1 METRP
6 ADTDAEAP
14 REVEPQETPRPRRRV
29 RRVVVRLGAVLLAV
43 LVALLL
49 TALTVDLGPALR
61 KRAEEEGSKYLRRP
75 LHIGKI
81 SARLVPGVF
90 VFDDLM
96 IEGLTPADRPF
107 LTAKKVTVRL
117 PWWTI
122 ASRQLI
128 VESVDMTDWNMVVET
143 FPNGRHNFP
152 RVTPERRT
160 PSGPKRFTTT
170 VKAVHAARGQFTYDD
185 HGTPWSVVGP
195 QLDVSLYR
203 SDATNDY
210 RGRASFSN
218 GTVRIQSYEP
228 FSTSMRSRFKIVGGK
243 VVFDRI
249 DLPGDGSTSLI
260 DGEVDLS
267 RWPEQIYRIK
277 SHIDFPTQKDIFF
290 HRDRFQASGQGDFE
304 GTFHLFKGGREL
316 KGTFTSPM
324 AGVNDWR
331 FPNLRGAVLWLPD
344 RLEITDATSGLYG
357 GTARF
362 DYKMAPFG
370 KKGVPTIASWDV
382 KYRDVDLAR
391 ITDFLETRGLRLAGR
406 ATGENRF
413 EWPVGKWSMKRGG
426 GAVDLAAPPGVAM
439 MTREMPGARLAE
451 ELKLEPEAG
460 PFNTRLSLG
469 YLPVAGR
476 IEYRMDPEWISLG
489 PSRVATPK
497 TYVEFQGQTAYG
509 QRSRIPFHVTSLDWQ
524 ESDRV
529 LAGIMT
535 TFGSAT
541 GAIPVGGHGEF
552 DGVMLESFTRPRIE
566 GVFSGDRMRAWNVVW
581 GKGRANVVIENS
593 YANVKN
599 AVIAEGA
606 SEITAEGQF
615 SLGYPRKDGGEQINA
630 RVKLTRRPMADLKRA
645 FELDDYDM
653 DGVVSGE
660 YHVYGNYE
668 TPLGFGKLLVEDG
681 IAYGETFDTMT
692 SALRFEGTGVR
703 LDTIE
708 IAKSTGEATGAAWVG
723 WDGTYSFNVDG
734 RRVPIESLRTAS
746 FPRAPLSGLLHFNA
760 TGAGNF
766 DEPRYDVKVRV
777 DDLFAG
783 DEGVGQVSG
792 RLSLRGET
800 VSADFEAA
808 SPRLFVSGSGRLELT
823 PGMDAEMTMRFQ
835 NTSLDPYLRF
845 FEPRLSPFTTAVA
858 SGTVRVAGAL
868 TDVDRLVV
876 STRVE
881 QLGLKLFDY
890 ALANDGPIELTLNRH
905 VLEIG
910 RLRVAGEGTRLQM
923 GGQVQ
928 LHDSVIA
935 VEATGEANLGILQG
949 FFRNV
954 RSRGTAALLG
964 QVKGPLSKPQVSGS
978 ARIVDGRFRHL
989 SAPHGLEGINGTISF
1004 DGSGIRLE
1012 DINARVAGGQVTLG
1026 GRVALNGF
1034 APGGLS
1040 LTAVGEQMR
1049 LRYPEGFRSTVDADL
1064 WLRGD
1069 ASAPVLGGSVVVHDA
1084 VWTRRFEVDPNIFE
1098 LGGGPVLPAGPAAT
1112 GTLPLRFDIE
1122 VTAHNTLRIQNNLAD
1137 VVASADLKLQGTYD
1151 RPAIFGRAEVD
1162 RGSIVFEGNRYV
1174 VTRGTIDFL
1183 TPPAGNVEPLFDIE
1197 AETRVRAASQSDRS
1211 EVYRVTLGVTGTPK
1225 SFSLVLGSDPPLPEV
1240 SIIALLVGTTTDV
1253 SNAELRALSPSGASE
1268 AEQALLGAAGARLI
1282 TGSISAP
1289 VRRVVEETFR
1299 LDTAQITP
1307 TIGTESDSFTPSARL
1322 ILGKRLSPRAY
1333 LTFSRALGNAARD
1346 QVIVLEY
1353 DQNDRVGY
1361 VLTQTGDRTF
1371 AVDFRVRRSF

>member
-1 METRP
+1 MDTKAP
-6 ADTDAEAP
+6 DTDAVAP
-14 REVEPQETPRPRRRV
+14 AAPEPQEPRRRRRV
-29 RRVVVRLGAVLLAV
+29 PRVVVRLAAVLLAV
-43 LVALLL
+43 VVSLVL
-49 TALTVDLGPALR
+49 TGLTVDLGPAVR
-61 KRAEEEGSKYLRRP
+61 KRAETEGSKYLLRP
-75 LHIGKI
+75 LHIGRV
-81 SARLVPGVF
+81 SARLIPGVF
-90 VFDDLM
+90 EFEDLV
-96 IEGLTPADRPF
+96 IDGLTPGDRPF

-122 ASRQLI
+122 ASRRLI

-143 FPNGRHNFP
+143 FANGRHNFP
-152 RVTPERRT
+152 RVTPDRKN
-160 PSGPKRFTTT
+160 PPGPKRFTTT
-170 VKAVHAARGQFTYDD
+170 VKAVHAANGQFTYED
-185 HGTPWSVVGP
+185 HVTPWSTVGR
-195 QLDVSLYR
+195 QLEVTLYR
-203 SDATNDY
+203 SDVFNDY

-218 GTVRIQSYEP
+218 GTIQIQAYEP
-228 FSTSMRSRFKIVGGK
+228 FSAGMRSRFKMAGGK

-249 DLPGDGSTSLI
+249 DLTSDGASSVL
-260 DGEVDLS
+260 DGEVDLG

-277 SHIDFPTQKDIFF
+277 SHIDFPTQKNIFF
-290 HRDRFQASGQGDFE
+290 HRERFTTSGQGDFQ

-331 FPNLRGAVLWLPD
+331 FPNLRGSVLWLPD
-344 RLEITDATSGLYG
+344 RLEITDATSGVYG

-362 DYKMAPFG
+362 DYRMAPFG
-370 KKGVPTIASWDV
+370 KKDVPTMATWDV
-382 KYRDVDLAR
+382 KYRDVDLAQLA
-391 ITDFLETRGLRLAGR
+391 DFFETRGLRLAGR

-413 EWPVGKWSMKRGG
+413 EWPIGKWALKRGG
-426 GAVDLAAPPGVAM
+426 GTVDIAAPPGVET
-439 MTREMPGARLAE
+439 MTREMPAARLAE
-451 ELKLEPEAG
+451 EAQYEPEAG
-460 PFNTRLSLG
+460 PFNASLWIGYVPLS
-469 YLPVAGR
+469 GR
-476 IEYRMDPEWISLG
+476 IEYRMDPDWITLG

-497 TYVEFQGQTAYG
+497 TFVEFQGQTAYG

-535 TFGSAT
+535 TFGSQT
-541 GAIPVGGHGEF
+541 GAIPIGGHGEF
-552 DGVMLESFTRPRIE
+552 DGVMLETFSRPRIE
-566 GVFSGDRMRAWNVVW
+566 GVFSGDRMRAWNVIW
-581 GKGRANVVIENS
+581 GKGRADVVIQNS
-593 YANVKN
+593 YADVKN
-599 AVIAEGA
+599 AVITAGD

-615 SLGYPRKDGGEQINA
+615 SLGYPRKDSGEEINA

-668 TPLGFGKLLVEDG
+668 TPLGFGKLLVEEG
-681 IAYGETFDTMT
+681 VAYGETFDSM
-692 SALRFEGTGVR
+692 SAGLRFEGNGVR
-703 LDTIE
+703 LDTIQ
-708 IAKSTGEATGAAWVG
+708 IAKSTGMATGAAWVG
-723 WDGTYSFNVDG
+723 WDGTYSFNADG
-734 RRVPIESLRTAS
+734 RAIPVESLRTAA
-746 FPRAPLSGLLHFNA
+746 FPRAPLSGLLYFNA

-800 VSADFEAA
+800 VNADFEAA

-823 PGMDAEMTMRFQ
+823 DEMDAEMSMRFQ
-835 NTSLDPYLRF
+835 DTSLDPYIRF

-868 TDVDRLVV
+868 ADVDRLVV
-876 STRVE
+876 STTVE

-890 ALANDGPIELTLNRH
+890 ALANDGPIELALNRH

-910 RLRVAGEGTRLQM
+910 RLRVAGEGTKLQI
-923 GGQVQ
+923 GGQIQ
-928 LHDSVIA
+928 LHDGVIG

-964 QVKGPLSKPQVSGS
+964 QIKGPLSKPQVSGS
-978 ARIVDGRFRHL
+978 ARILDGRFRHL
-989 SAPHGLEGINGTISF
+989 SAPHGLEAINGTISF

-1012 DINARVAGGQVTLG
+1012 EIQARVAGGDVTIG

-1034 APGGLS
+1034 APGALS

-1069 ASAPVLGGSVVVHDA
+1069 ASAPVLGGSVIVHDA

-1098 LGGGPVLPAGPAAT
+1098 LGGGGPVLPAGPATA
-1112 GTLPLRFDIE
+1112 GSVPIRFDIQ
-1122 VTAHNTLRIQNNLAD
+1122 VTANNTLRIQNNLAD

-1151 RPAIFGRAEVD
+1151 RPAIFGRAEVG

-1183 TPPAGNVEPLFDIE
+1183 TPPTGNVEPLFDIE
-1197 AETRVRAASQSDRS
+1197 AETRVRVPSQT
-1211 EVYRVTLGVTGTPK
+1211 YRVTLGVSGTMR
-1225 SFSLVLGSDPPLPEV
+1225 SFSLVLGSDPPLPEPD
-1240 SIIALLVGTTTDV
+1240 IIGLLLGTTTDV
-1253 SNAELRALSPSGASE
+1253 SNAELRALSPTGATQ
-1268 AEQALLGAAGARLI
+1268 AEEALLRSAGARLL

-1289 VRRVVEETFR
+1289 VRRVVEETLR

-1307 TIGTESDSFTPSARL
+1307 SFGTESDPLTPSARL

-1333 LTFSRALGNAARD
+1333 LTFSRALGVSAARD
-1346 QVIVLEY
+1346 QIIVLEY
-1353 DQNDRVGY
+1353 DQSDRLGF

-1371 AVDFRVRRSF
+1371 AIDFRVRRTF

>member
-1 METRP
+1 M
-6 ADTDAEAP
+6 DTNAPDPDPEAP
-14 REVEPQETPRPRRRV
+14 AAPEPQKPERRR
-29 RRVVVRLGAVLLAV
+29 RRAPKVVVRLGAVLLAV
-43 LVALLL
+43 VVSLLL
-49 TALTVDLGPALR
+49 TALTVDLGPAVR
-61 KRAEEEGSKYLRRP
+61 KRAEEQGSKYLLRP
-75 LHIGKI
+75 LHIGRV
-81 SARLVPGVF
+81 SARLIPGVF
-90 VFDDLM
+90 VFEDLM

-122 ASRQLI
+122 ASRRLI
-128 VESVDMTDWNMVVET
+128 IESVDMTDWNMVVET
-143 FPNGRHNFP
+143 FANGRHNFP
-152 RVTPERRT
+152 RLTPERKS
-160 PSGPKRFTTT
+160 PPGPKRFTTT
-170 VKAVHAARGQFTYDD
+170 VQAVHAANGQFTYED
-185 HGTPWSVVGP
+185 HVTPWSTISR
-195 QLDVSLYR
+195 QLEVTLYR
-203 SDATNDY
+203 SDVFNDY

-218 GTVRIQSYEP
+218 GTVRIQSYES
-228 FSTSMRSRFKIVGGK
+228 FGTAMRSRFKIEGGK
-243 VVFDRI
+243 VVFDRM
-249 DLPGDGSTSLI
+249 DLTSDGATSVL
-260 DGEVDLS
+260 DGEVDLG

-277 SHIDFPTQKDIFF
+277 SHIDFPTQKNIFF
-290 HRDRFQASGQGDFE
+290 HRDRFTASGQGDFQ

-316 KGTFTSPM
+316 KGTFPSLK
-324 AGVNDWR
+324 GS
-331 FPNLRGAVLWLPD
+331 VLWLPD
-344 RLEITDATSGLYG
+344 RLEITDATSGVYG

-362 DYKMAPFG
+362 DYRMAPFG
-370 KKGVPTIASWDV
+370 KKGVPTIATWDV
-382 KYRDVDLAR
+382 KYRDVDLAQLS
-391 ITDFLETRGLRLAGR
+391 DFLETRGLRLAGR

-413 EWPVGKWSMKRGG
+413 EWPVGKWSLKRGG
-426 GAVDLAAPPGVAM
+426 GSVDIVAPAGFEM

-451 ELKLEPEAG
+451 ELQYDPEAG
-460 PFNTRLSLG
+460 PFNSSLWIG
-469 YLPVAGR
+469 YVPVSGR
-476 IEYRMDPEWISLG
+476 IEYDMDPEWITLG

-509 QRSRIPFHVTSLDWQ
+509 QRSRIPFHVSSLDWQ

-535 TFGSAT
+535 TFGSQT
-541 GAIPVGGHGEF
+541 GAIPIGGYGEF
-552 DGVMLESFTRPRIE
+552 DGVMLEAFSRPRIE
-566 GVFSGDRMRAWNVVW
+566 GVFSGDRMRAWNVIW
-581 GKGRANVVIENS
+581 GKGRADVVIQNS
-593 YANVKN
+593 YADVKN
-599 AVIAEGA
+599 AVITAGG

-615 SLGYPRKDGGEQINA
+615 SLGYPRKDGGEEINA
-630 RVKLTRRPMADLKRA
+630 RVKLMRRPMADLKRA

-660 YHVYGNYE
+660 YHVYGHYE
-668 TPLGFGKLLVEDG
+668 TPLGFGKLLVEEG
-681 IAYGETFDTMT
+681 LAYGETFDSM
-692 SALRFEGTGVR
+692 SAGLRFEGNGVR
-703 LDTIE
+703 LDTIQ

-734 RRVPIESLRTAS
+734 RAIPVESLRTTA

-783 DEGVGQVSG
+783 DEGVGQVAG
-792 RLSLRGET
+792 RLSLRSET
-800 VSADFEAA
+800 LNADFEAA
-808 SPRLFVSGSGRLELT
+808 SPRLFVSGSGRLELNDN
-823 PGMDAEMTMRFQ
+823 MDAEMSMRFQ
-835 NTSLDPYLRF
+835 DTSLDPYIRF

-858 SGTVRVAGAL
+858 SGTVKVAGAL
-868 TDVDRLVV
+868 ADVDRLVV
-876 STRVE
+876 STTVE

-890 ALANDGPIELTLNRH
+890 ALANDGPLELALNRH

-923 GGQVQ
+923 GGQIQ
-928 LHDSVIA
+928 LHDGTVA

-989 SAPHGLEGINGTISF
+989 SAPHGLEAINGTISF

-1012 DINARVAGGQVTLG
+1012 DIQARVAGGEVTVG
-1026 GRVALNGF
+1026 GRIALNGF
-1034 APGGLS
+1034 APGALS
-1040 LTAVGEQMR
+1040 LTAAGEQMR

-1069 ASAPVLGGSVVVHDA
+1069 ASAPLLGGSVIVHDA

-1098 LGGGPVLPAGPAAT
+1098 LGSGGPVLPAGPAAT
-1112 GTLPLRFDIE
+1112 DSVPVRFDIQ
-1122 VTAHNTLRIQNNLAD
+1122 VIANNTLRIQNNLAD

-1183 TPPAGNVEPLFDIE
+1183 TPPTGNIEPLFDIE
-1197 AETRVRAASQSDRS
+1197 AQTRIRVPSQT
-1211 EVYRVTLGVTGTPK
+1211 YQVTLGVSGTMR
-1225 SFSLVLGSDPPLPEV
+1225 SFSLALGSDPPLPEPD
-1240 SIIALLVGTTTDV
+1240 IIALLLGTTSDV
-1253 SNAELRALSPSGASE
+1253 SDAELRALNPTAATQ
-1268 AEQALLGAAGARLI
+1268 AEEALLRSAGARLL

-1289 VRRVVEETFR
+1289 VRRVVEETLR

-1307 TIGTESDSFTPSARL
+1307 SFGTESDPFAPSARL

-1333 LTFSRALGNAARD
+1333 LTFSRALGVSAGRD
-1346 QVIVLEY
+1346 QIIVLEY
-1353 DQNDRVGY
+1353 DQSDRLGF

-1371 AVDFRVRRSF
+1371 AVDFRVRRTF